1 MKSLKPLIYI
11 ASLLFSV
18 SSNAQSFRTT
28 FSVLG
33 NLNNG
38 KYNFVEK
45 ERLFNTKKNS
55 FNLGLGV
62 NTSFYP
68 IKDKNWYLSLG
79 IRLNTA
85 EAYIYAVNQIEG
97 ISTSI
102 APITWGY
109 RWQAITIPIHI
120 GKTIIPFKNSQF
132 NINAYGGISLGV
144 IMGSMSHYDVIAMK
158 SNFDNELVGAG
169 INQDNNDNV
178 FQKRNL
184 LTLDLGFNFTPIPS
198 LARLTLGFAYIYNM
212 QATRNVIGT
221 GFVAN
226 VTQQIQQEYYF
237 NFNRRFNN
245 YTFSINYSLGKRN
258 FERKQNKLGCY
269 KRI

>member
-1 MKSLKPLIYI
+1 MKILKFIVCFFLI
-11 ASLLFSV
+11 LLSFYSK
-18 SSNAQSFRTT
+18 AQSFRTS

-45 ERLFNTKKNS
+45 EGLYNTTKNS
-55 FNLGLGV
+55 FNLGLGI

-97 ISTSI
+97 ISAII

-120 GKTIIPFKNSQF
+120 GKTIVPFKNSQF
-132 NINAYGGISLGV
+132 NMNVYGGISLGI
-144 IMGSMSHYDVIAMK
+144 IMGSMSHYYVIVMK

-184 LTLDLGFNFTPIPS
+184 MTLDLGLNFTPIP
-198 LARLTLGFAYIYNM
+198 LLPKLTLGFAYFYNM

-221 GFVAN
+221 GFVVN
-226 VTQQIQQEYYF
+226 VTKQKQQEYYF

-258 FERKQNKLGCY
+258 FEQKRNSLGCY